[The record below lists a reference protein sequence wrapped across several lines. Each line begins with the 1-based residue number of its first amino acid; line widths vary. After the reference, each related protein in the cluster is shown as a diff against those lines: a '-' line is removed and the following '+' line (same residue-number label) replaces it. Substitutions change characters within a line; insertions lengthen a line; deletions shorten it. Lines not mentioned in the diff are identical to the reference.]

1 MYIRKVGIYMNG
13 IDYSSLMSGT
23 GLFTDVTFKGSLTGI
38 ANQKKSSEKTDS
50 NKQTNTDKDT
60 YEHTDTTQVK
70 AGYDR
75 PQRVSAPDTTEESS
89 QTQYKAIDSE
99 GIQEGIEL
107 SDAAKDLLKELREKY
122 GDTMEISVANWST
135 DEESDYYA
143 SLTSKTYSV
152 LINPELLEQM
162 ASDESVRE
170 QYESVISSATDVSN
184 QLTEELGEDADSIQ
198 NFSITI
204 DADGNTTYAVKLL
217 QEMAESSKSN
227 TKTAAELQEERLE
240 KKKEEE
246 KAEEKKAKEEEQEE
260 KLEEKQQERI
270 QASSIDELVEL
281 IKNRKASA

>member
-1 MYIRKVGIYMNG
+1 
-13 IDYSSLMSGT
+13 
-23 GLFTDVTFKGSLTGI
+23 
-38 ANQKKSSEKTDS
+38 
-50 NKQTNTDKDT
+50 
-60 YEHTDTTQVK
+60 
-70 AGYDR
+70 
-75 PQRVSAPDTTEESS
+75 
-89 QTQYKAIDSE
+89 
-99 GIQEGIEL
+99 
-107 SDAAKDLLKELREKY
+107 
-122 GDTMEISVANWST
+122 
-135 DEESDYYA
+135 
-143 SLTSKTYSV
+143 
-152 LINPELLEQM
+152 M

-204 DADGNTTYAVKLL
+204 DANGNTTYAVKLL